1 MADIDIDNP
10 IGTVEAARS
19 KARMA
24 DHVQRAQMM
33 LAVAG
38 LAAFGIVAV
47 AATMMTT
54 LF

>member
-1 MADIDIDNP
+1 MAHIEIENNAGDIK
-10 IGTVEAARS
+10 AARN
-19 KARMA
+19 KARTA

-33 LAVAG
+33 LVVAG

-54 LF
+54 LP